1 MKIKCLLTKLYI
13 LGFMGLVI
21 FFMVL
26 IWNLTFAH
34 LLHEYHGRKG
44 GEAAALH
51 GGEKKVQDQSFEQVI
66 LKSEKRVKNYLG
78 YKVLEQQYIEGHFH
92 HIGLEMTPDR
102 YSYCSSCHG
111 DMPHNGVKD
120 IRAFLNMH
128 AFFIGCQTCHVK
140 PTKEQA
146 TGIYKWYDRSTGE
159 IVDSPVKD
167 AHPGT
172 YGAKIIPFVKENG
185 AVVRIDSQEKRDFVN
200 EYRKMEQELSEGQK
214 SKAKKMI
221 HAGISKKPVVC
232 RECHRKDNPQLPL
245 AALGYPKERIDSVTS
260 TEVVG
265 MIKNYTE
272 FHMPK
277 MLHPGMGNQEVKAEP
292 SQMAAEDPAL
302 LKAKANHDDVTEQ
315 GEEKTDHL

>member
-13 LGFMGLVI
+13 IAFMGLVI
-21 FFMVL
+21 FFSVL

-34 LLHEYHGRKG
+34 LLHEYHGRTAGETAG
-44 GEAAALH
+44 GHGEDKKAL
-51 GGEKKVQDQSFEQVI
+51 DQTFEQVI

-78 YKVLEQQYIEGHFH
+78 YKVLDQQYIEGHFH
-92 HIGLEMTPDR
+92 HIGLDIAPDR

-128 AFFIGCQTCHVK
+128 AFFVGCQTCHVK
-140 PTKEQA
+140 PAEDQV
-146 TGIYKWYDRSTGE
+146 TGIYKWYDRATGE
-159 IVDSPVKD
+159 IVDSPVND

-185 AVVRIDSQEKRDFVN
+185 AIVRIDSKQKMDFAN
-200 EYRKMEQELSEGQK
+200 EYRKKERELSEGQK
-214 SKAKKMI
+214 SRAKKMI
-221 HAGISKKPVVC
+221 HQGISKKPVVC
-232 RECHRKDNPQLPL
+232 EECHRKENPQLPL
-245 AALGYPKERIDSVTS
+245 ASLGYPKARIDSITS

-277 MLHPGMGNQEVKAEP
+277 MLHPGVSNEEVEV
-292 SQMAAEDPAL
+292 QVPAPTAL
-302 LKAKANHDDVTEQ
+302 R
-315 GEEKTDHL
+315 EEKTKTESEHEQVEEETEHL